1 MPLGVPAWSS
11 PGGAESDVL
20 PLPSTVLQGTA
31 RPQGLAKTKIRT
43 LQVFQRQVNLLK
55 IGSQMRRRRL
65 VLSVV
70 LFLVCRRL
78 GKWNRWKQR
87 GGQWR
92 LQRRRKVAWPLWCRA
107 FRICENTKIL
117 KMVKHIICPSV
128 YSQTHIKVC
137 ISRLNKDSE
146 CCHQTSQMSW
156 CV

>member
-43 LQVFQRQVNLLK
+43 LQVFQRQVKLLI

-70 LFLVCRRL
+70 FFLVCRRL
-78 GKWNRWKQR
+78 GKWNCWKQH

-92 LQRRRKVAWPLWCRA
+92 LQRRRKVAWPLWCHVV
-107 FRICENTKIL
+107 KIL
-117 KMVKHIICPSV
+117 KYNTVLLQTHFNVTVKHIICPSTHRHILKCA
-128 YSQTHIKVC
+128 SQ
-137 ISRLNKDSE
+137 D
-146 CCHQTSQMSW
+146 
-156 CV
+156 